1 MNWKWLSGTLLASLL
16 GLTLILQ
23 PIQAEQKNPS
33 YRDQVAVLMY
43 HHIHDT
49 DKSSGTVTTR
59 LFEDQIRYLKDKGY
73 HFISLT
79 EFKAFMKG
87 ASVPS
92 NAVLVTLDDGYK
104 SVYENAY
111 PVLKKYEVP
120 AVSFVITET
129 LDDPESSYIPP
140 MSRDELY
147 QMTHETDFIDIQSH
161 THASHR
167 KLGNNQAALVG
178 RETVDGKE
186 ETKEQYE
193 QRILK
198 DGKTSI
204 EHLSRIYER
213 PVDTIAYPYG
223 IINTE
228 SIRLLKK
235 SGFQYGFTIIPQMA
249 TRDADP
255 MRIPRIN
262 AGSPWITPERLDR
275 IIQKRTIPIPDS
287 PDFFPL
293 DDAMKQLGGD
303 MQLDHQKVIIR
314 YQDRYWVG
322 KIRSMELRGTAG
334 ILRLKKPLLLRGG
347 RSMISWKDLQTLTRQ
362 QAQYDPATR
371 QISLRKPLMT
381 HSS

>member
-16 GLTLILQ
+16 VLILILQ

-33 YRDQVAVLMY
+33 YQDQVAVLMY

-49 DKSSGTVTTR
+49 DQSSGTVTPQ
-59 LFEDQIRYLKDKGY
+59 LFEDHIRYLKDKGY

-87 ASVPS
+87 ATVPS
-92 NAVLVTLDDGYK
+92 NAVLVTFDDGYK

-111 PVLKKYEVP
+111 PILKKYEVP
-120 AVSFVITET
+120 AVSFIITET

-140 MSRDELY
+140 MSQDELY
-147 QMTHETDFIDIQSH
+147 QMTHETNLMDIQSH

-167 KLGNNQAALVG
+167 KLDNNQAALVG
-178 RETVDGKE
+178 RETADGKE

-193 QRILK
+193 QRILH

-204 EHLSRIYER
+204 EHLSKIYER

-223 IINTE
+223 IISTE
-228 SIRLLKK
+228 GTQLLKE

-255 MRIPRIN
+255 MQIPRMN

-275 IIQKRTIPIPDS
+275 MIQKRTVPLADS

-314 YQDRYWVG
+314 FQDRYWLG
-322 KIRSMELRGTAG
+322 KIRSMELRETTG
-334 ILRLKKPLLLRGG
+334 ILRLEKPLLLHGG
-347 RSMISWKDLQTLTRQ
+347 RPMISWNDLQTLTNQ

-371 QISLRKPLMT
+371 QISLRKNLQSP
-381 HSS
+381 SS